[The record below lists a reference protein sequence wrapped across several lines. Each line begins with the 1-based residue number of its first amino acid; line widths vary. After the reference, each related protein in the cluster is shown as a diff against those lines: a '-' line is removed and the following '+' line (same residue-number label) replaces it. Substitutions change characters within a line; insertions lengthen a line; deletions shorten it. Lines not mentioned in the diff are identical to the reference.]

1 MLKPPYGRITAI
13 DLHEGELAWQIAHG
27 ETPDHIRNHPAL
39 AGLEIPRTGRPGS
52 LGPMVTK
59 SLVICG
65 EAGFATTDS
74 GERGAMLRAYDKATG
89 EERGAVF
96 MDAPQ
101 TGAPMSYMIDG
112 VQYLALAIG
121 GGNHSSEIVAFRLPS
136 A

>member
-1 MLKPPYGRITAI
+1 
-13 DLHEGELAWQIAHG
+13 
-27 ETPDHIRNHPAL
+27 
-39 AGLEIPRTGRPGS
+39 
-52 LGPMVTK
+52 
-59 SLVICG
+59 
-65 EAGFATTDS
+65 
-74 GERGAMLRAYDKATG
+74 MLRAYDKATG